1 MQKRLKRI
9 KWSLVDLTRPASEL
23 AEELGVSLNAIYNA
37 RKRLN
42 IEAPNL
48 AGGKIG
54 NNGGGP
60 RYGNQN
66 RAGKTLPDA
75 MKPYQLRLHPDLIER
90 IQNEAKRARTTA
102 SEVVRLALVA
112 YLHKAEQH
120 GTEKEKEPL
129 NS

>member
-1 MQKRLKRI
+1 MQKRHSHI

-23 AEELGVSLNAIYNA
+23 AEKLGVSLNAVYNA
-37 RKRLN
+37 RKRLG

-54 NNGGGP
+54 NKGGGP

-66 RAGKTLPDA
+66 RKGKTLADS

-90 IQNEAKRARTTA
+90 IQTEARRTRTTA
-102 SEVVRLALVA
+102 SEVVRLALVS
-112 YLHKAEQH
+112 YLHKAEQY
-120 GTEKEKEPL
+120 GTEEEKSVG
-129 NS
+129 N

>member
-1 MQKRLKRI
+1 MKKYAPRI
-9 KWSLVDLTRPASEL
+9 KWSLVDLTRPAPEL
-23 AEELGVSLNAIYNA
+23 AQELGVHVNAVYNA
-37 RKRLN
+37 RKRLG

-48 AGGKIG
+48 AGGKPG

-66 RAGKTLPDA
+66 RKGKTLADS

-90 IQNEAKRARTTA
+90 IQAEARRTRSTA

-120 GTEKEKEPL
+120 GTEEA
-129 NS
+129 

>member
-1 MQKRLKRI
+1 MKKKSPHI
-9 KWSLVDLTRPASEL
+9 KWSLVDLTRPATEL
-23 AEELGVSLNAIYNA
+23 AQELGVSLPAVYAA
-37 RKRLN
+37 RKRLG

-48 AGGKIG
+48 AGGKLG

-66 RAGKTLPDA
+66 RKGKTLADS
-75 MKPYQLRLHPDLIER
+75 MKPYQLRLHPDIIER
-90 IQNEAKRARTTA
+90 IQAEAKRTRTTA

-120 GTEKEKEPL
+120 GTEEA
-129 NS
+129 